1 MHAVVIRATITDPDA
16 VPAELTE
23 LVPAVSGAPG
33 FVTGYWIVYGRNQGI
48 VILVFDTEDKASLEA
63 IATQVAGS
71 EVARID
77 SVDVGVVAAQA

>member
-16 VPAELTE
+16 VPTELTE

-33 FVTGYWIVYGRNQGI
+33 FVTGYWIVYGRDQGI
-48 VILVFDTEDKASLEA
+48 VILLFETEDRASLEA

-71 EVARID
+71 NVARID
-77 SVDVGVVAAQA
+77 SIDVGRVAAHA